1 LKNSSVKS
9 GTGQGIFSMNEQE
22 FKEHLKDL
30 VHGHHHREEHD
41 WENSQRRSASD
52 ESKTTRTP
60 AKTAGTRS
68 RSSRPTDPH
77 TVADVMPATLKVWTI
92 RTGAAPGFD
101 KNN

>member
-68 RSSRPTDPH
+68 RSSRGRAKSRAKPH
-77 TVADVMPATLKVWTI
+77 
-92 RTGAAPGFD
+92 RTGA
-101 KNN
+101 